1 MAEGKYERIDRK
13 IVRTGRVITDCIDT
27 VSLPDGRQAPWD
39 CIVTKG
45 AAAVVAVEETGK
57 LLLVRQWRDPEEEE
71 TLELPSGSRLTAEEP
86 TEVTAARELREET
99 GYRAGSLRKLLSVRT
114 TPAFSNE
121 RIDIYL
127 AERLVPGAQHLD
139 PDEELLVERVTPE
152 RAREMIF
159 DGSIQDG
166 KTIAGI
172 LAYLEMKR

>member
-1 MAEGKYERIDRK
+1 M
-13 IVRTGRVITDCIDT
+13 
-27 VSLPDGRQAPWD
+27 
-39 CIVTKG
+39 
-45 AAAVVAVEETGK
+45 
-57 LLLVRQWRDPEEEE
+57 
-71 TLELPSGSRLTAEEP
+71 
-86 TEVTAARELREET
+86 
-99 GYRAGSLRKLLSVRT
+99 RT

-127 AERLVPGAQHLD
+127 AEQLVPGAQHLD